1 MHEPRLLGVPHDW
14 DDDRWITFEDFCK
27 LFDLPQRTVRDWK
40 RRGIGPRW
48 TKAPGTGRL
57 YIQIR
62 QVRRFPGPG
71 PESGPSR
78 VAGHDHG

>member
-1 MHEPRLLGVPHDW
+1 MGWWTFARVPHDW

-27 LFDLPQRTVRDWK
+27 LFELPQRTVRDWK
-40 RRGIGPRW
+40 RRGIGPTW

-62 QVRRFPGPG
+62 QARGFPAAIDTKEG
-71 PESGPSR
+71 
-78 VAGHDHG
+78 AGDGRTRA